1 MRIFA
6 VDISHIPQKD
16 IFFMHFRDLSEI
28 EIDHRGCQTHKMTS
42 RVMEASAVRAILC
55 SGISMEVCCTR
66 VLPSWCGSLVS
77 VQRMNRRTL
86 IVNRQISVISAR
98 AWFFKKLR
106 IVIVYHILFRNQYM
120 QRIVPICVDEKSMTG
135 KTERKNRRE
144 TTKIEK

>member
-1 MRIFA
+1 M
-6 VDISHIPQKD
+6 
-16 IFFMHFRDLSEI
+16 
-28 EIDHRGCQTHKMTS
+28 
-42 RVMEASAVRAILC
+42 
-55 SGISMEVCCTR
+55 
-66 VLPSWCGSLVS
+66 
-77 VQRMNRRTL
+77 
-86 IVNRQISVISAR
+86 NRQISVISAR